1 MIRSQRWN
9 VGLLERGGSTG
20 KRGCKNVRLWCV
32 KGEQQNTDSPKLV
45 TLTIKKPLGIVLAE
59 NKDSGEVFVEEIV
72 PNSNAANTKA
82 VSVGDVLVATSAT
95 VLKAGKD
102 GEYEREGYGQRPYDN
117 WETVEFNCRGQI
129 FDTVMAALG
138 SNNSRWG
145 INTIT
150 VTLEKRSGE

>member
-1 MIRSQRWN
+1 M
-9 VGLLERGGSTG
+9 
-20 KRGCKNVRLWCV
+20 
-32 KGEQQNTDSPKLV
+32 KGEEQNTDNPKLV

-72 PNSNAANTKA
+72 PNSNAAKTQA
-82 VSVGDVLVATSAT
+82 VSVGDVLVGTSAT

-117 WETVEFNCRGQI
+117 WETVEFDCRGQS

-145 INTIT
+145 INKITIT
-150 VTLEKRSGE
+150 LKTNKQTS